1 MATWPVFANKNTAEL
16 LMKPGITT
24 IMLLAGL
31 LLSVTSTPATAA
43 VRMMGAGNVSC
54 KEWTQLRSSTDY
66 FSAGNW
72 ILGFLSSTSWN
83 TGNDILA
90 GKETEVL
97 FAVIDKY
104 CANMPEMTIADAALD
119 LATHLLDKNPP
130 E

>member
-1 MATWPVFANKNTAEL
+1 
-16 LMKPGITT
+16 
-24 IMLLAGL
+24 MLLTGL
-31 LLSVTSTPATAA
+31 LLSVTSIPASAA
-43 VRMMGAGNVSC
+43 VRMMGAGNVTC

-90 GKETEVL
+90 GKEAESL

-104 CANMPEMTIADAALD
+104 CANTPEMTIADAAVD
-119 LATHLLDKNPP
+119 LATHLLDKTPA